1 MMRGFKYYGAP
12 MTQNECYSNLIAPGS
27 TRKGGRFGPC
37 PLFNGTSKL
46 PAVQSNGVFP
56 DDPDAVDMVNVD
68 EFYDKS
74 AADFVR
80 EAHGRGQPFFWY
92 ACGPNPLE
100 QLIYHQCP
108 LVMAGTS
115 PVTIHM
121 PHSLP
126 RARRPTTPAV
136 KMGWPAIVAHH
147 AACSVT
153 L

>member
-1 MMRGFKYYGAP
+1 MPMMRGFKYYGAP

-27 TRKGGRFGPC
+27 THKGNGFGPC

-80 EAHGRGQPFFWY
+80 AAHGRGQPFFW
-92 ACGPNPLE
+92 
-100 QLIYHQCP
+100 
-108 LVMAGTS
+108 
-115 PVTIHM
+115 
-121 PHSLP
+121 
-126 RARRPTTPAV
+126 
-136 KMGWPAIVAHH
+136 
-147 AACSVT
+147 
-153 L
+153 